1 MKRLHHISKGLLGSI
16 WIIALL
22 LLLNAATTVWHS
34 RFDFTNEK
42 RFTLSKGTKL
52 VLKKI
57 TNPITIDIFLKGN
70 YPSGF
75 KKLASSTTDILNEY
89 KEISGNK
96 IQFRF
101 VAPEEKIEGTDV
113 SYADTL
119 TSMGLFPINLTAQLK
134 DGQQQQQVYPFAL
147 LKSGSTSIPV
157 ELYKGKTP
165 LINFKELNDAEALLE
180 YNFANAIAK
189 FIQKEKPS
197 IGYAIGNGEP
207 MDYSVYD
214 LAEVAI
220 KPNYDLQLINLSEQA
235 FINPAFKTLL
245 IVKPTIPFTDQQK
258 LKIDQF
264 VMQGGSVVFCVDRLN
279 AEMDSLR
286 IKNEVV
292 AYDREL
298 NIYDLLFRYGVRIN
312 PNLLMDLQCDYIPF
326 DVNGNG
332 QFEFLPWNYFPVL
345 ESADNH
351 PINKNLGYV
360 AGKFVNGIDTIE
372 TPGIEKTVL
381 LHSSPN
387 ARLISSPAII
397 SGSQNVTAPE
407 DQNYRTANVPVA
419 VLLEGKFK
427 SFFANRL
434 TSALNDSLIKADM
447 AFLPAC
453 IKDNKIVVV
462 SDGDLLLN
470 SVSKG
475 NEPLAMG
482 MNMYTF
488 GTQRAFP
495 FANKDFLLNTL
506 DYLIN
511 ENDLSEAKNK
521 DYTLKLLDTKKI
533 NAEKTQWQVVNIAI
547 PILLVIVFA
556 LIFQGLRKRKYAR
569 K

>member
-1 MKRLHHISKGLLGSI
+1 
-16 WIIALL
+16 
-22 LLLNAATTVWHS
+22 
-34 RFDFTNEK
+34 
-42 RFTLSKGTKL
+42 
-52 VLKKI
+52 
-57 TNPITIDIFLKGN
+57 
-70 YPSGF
+70 
-75 KKLASSTTDILNEY
+75 
-89 KEISGNK
+89 
-96 IQFRF
+96 
-101 VAPEEKIEGTDV
+101 
-113 SYADTL
+113 
-119 TSMGLFPINLTAQLK
+119 
-134 DGQQQQQVYPFAL
+134 
-147 LKSGSTSIPV
+147 
-157 ELYKGKTP
+157 
-165 LINFKELNDAEALLE
+165 
-180 YNFANAIAK
+180 
-189 FIQKEKPS
+189 
-197 IGYAIGNGEP
+197 

-245 IVKPTIPFTDQQK
+245 ILKPTIPFTDEQK

-264 VMQGGSVVFCVDRLN
+264 VMRGGSVVFCVDRLN

-345 ESADNH
+345 ESPENH

-372 TPGIEKTVL
+372 TPGIEKTIL
-381 LHSSPN
+381 LNSSPN

-397 SGSQNVTAPE
+397 SGSQNVTAAE
-407 DQNYRTANVPVA
+407 DQKYRTAHIPVA

-427 SFFANRL
+427 SFYANRL
-434 TSALNDSLIKADM
+434 TTAMNDSLQKAKM
-447 AFLPAC
+447 QFLPAC
-453 IKDNKIVVV
+453 TKDNKIVVV
-462 SDGDLLLN
+462 SDGDVFLN

-506 DYLIN
+506 NYLIN

-521 DYTLKLLDTKKI
+521 DYTLKLLDTKKV
-533 NAEKTQWQVVNIAI
+533 NAEKIKWQFVNIAL
-547 PILLVIVFA
+547 PILLVLLFA
-556 LIFQGLRKRKYAR
+556 MLFQWLRKRKYAR